1 MKVLLIGSDTPVG
14 QALCNFLDLRGTD
27 YATLNKS
34 ECRWKSERQVKKALR
49 RSECDLAVDLRIQ
62 AAADGGI
69 RIHDADVERCMWLA
83 RAGQTLKTP
92 LLLLSC
98 AAIFEGTGTR
108 AYREDDYPDG
118 VSTLSSLLG
127 AAESAVRDH
136 SERHIILRM
145 GPVFSPVG
153 NNSLTWM
160 LNRLHEHGSLSLSR
174 KLRGC
179 PVAAEDAA
187 RVVSGMID
195 QYGCGLET
203 WGIFHYCSPDVTSC
217 YEFAEV
223 LLAAAYQYTEF
234 REDDPSI
241 LTPLEAEEDAA
252 GGGDEQDWETLEFR
266 LDCSRIRDTFAI
278 KQQPWRASVAG
289 HVKQYYAQYRA
300 KEQADGQSLGHRDAS
315 A

>member
-14 QALCNFLDLRGTD
+14 QALCNFFDLRGTE
-27 YATLNKS
+27 YAALNKS
-34 ECRWKSERQVKKALR
+34 ECRWKSERQAKKALR
-49 RSECDLAVDLRIQ
+49 RSEADLAIDARIQ

-69 RIHDADVERCMWLA
+69 RIHEADVERCIWLA
-83 RAGQTLKTP
+83 RASQALRTP

-98 AAIFEGTGTR
+98 ASIFEGNESR

-118 VSTLSSLLG
+118 MSTLASLLG
-127 AAESAVRDH
+127 AAETAVRDH
-136 SERHIILRM
+136 CERHVILRM

-153 NNSLTWM
+153 SNSLTWM

-174 KLRGC
+174 KLQGC

-187 RVVSGMID
+187 RVVSAMVD
-195 QYGCGLET
+195 QYGCGLEA
-203 WGIFHYCSPDVTSC
+203 WGIFHYCSSDVTSC

-223 LLAAAYQYTEF
+223 LLAAAYQYTQF

-241 LTPLEAEEDAA
+241 LTAL
-252 GGGDEQDWETLEFR
+252 EQDEDDSSAAEGWRVLDFR
-266 LDCSRIRDTFAI
+266 LDCSKIRDTFAI

-289 HVKQYYAQYRA
+289 HVKQYYAHYSA
-300 KEQADGQSLGHRDAS
+300 KEKADGESHGQRDAS

>member
-14 QALCNFLDLRGTD
+14 QALCNFFDLRGTE
-27 YATLNKS
+27 YAALTKS
-34 ECRWKSERQVKKALR
+34 ESRWKSERQAKKALR
-49 RSECDLAVDLRIQ
+49 RSEASIALDVRIQ

-69 RIHDADVERCMWLA
+69 RIHDADIERCTWLA
-83 RAGQTLKTP
+83 RASQALRVP

-98 AAIFEGTGTR
+98 AAIFQGNESR

-118 VSTLSSLLG
+118 MSTLASLLG
-127 AAESAVRDH
+127 AAETAVRDH
-136 SERHIILRM
+136 CERHVILRM

-153 NNSLTWM
+153 STSLTWM

-179 PVAAEDAA
+179 PVAVEDAA
-187 RVVSGMID
+187 RVVSGMVD
-195 QYGCGLET
+195 QYGCGLEA
-203 WGIFHYCSPDVTSC
+203 WGIFHYCSADVTSC

-223 LLAAAYQYTEF
+223 LLAAAYQYTAF
-234 REDDPSI
+234 DEDDPSI
-241 LTPLEAEEDAA
+241 LTALEQEDANA
-252 GGGDEQDWETLEFR
+252 GAPDAADWETLEFR
-266 LDCSRIRDTFAI
+266 LDCSKIRDTFAI

-289 HVKQYYAQYRA
+289 HVKQFYAHYSA
-300 KEQADGQSLGHRDAS
+300 KERTDGEGHGHRDAS